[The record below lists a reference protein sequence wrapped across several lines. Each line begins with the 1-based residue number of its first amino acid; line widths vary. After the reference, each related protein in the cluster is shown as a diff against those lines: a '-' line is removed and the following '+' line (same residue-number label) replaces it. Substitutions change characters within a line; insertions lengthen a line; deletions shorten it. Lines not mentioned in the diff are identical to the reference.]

1 MIFASL
7 CDKALIIDKTNKKN
21 DDVTIWKLAGRVLEN
36 TWNSDFQ
43 VSNKKLKGR
52 IWHINT

>member
-21 DDVTIWKLAGRVLEN
+21 DDVTSWKLAGRVLEN